1 MPFLHN
7 QLLTRGSGGGT
18 SGGVFT
24 FGGAEFPTFET
35 FTNDSSSHSLFLSS
49 PQTSVS
55 DFAYWTAT
63 PSGSAFWDS
72 GYTIEVWC
80 WISTLTLL
88 DGDNTAGNYQNII
101 RLGDAVN
108 NYGQGIGLVSF
119 NEGALGLQLWHTSQ
133 GINGQPY
140 RITDNTV
147 LPYETW
153 HHFCIERGA
162 LEVINGLNRMRFTY
176 YINGTKRYSE
186 TQPATEYQSTPVAGE
201 FKFSDT
207 SITLGKGAP
216 GPSTQLTGFRGYINN
231 CRISTGVRY
240 GSSFTPSPTLSK
252 DANTWFLAQLNNNYA
267 TE

>member
-88 DGDNTAGNYQNII
+88 DGGNYQNII
-101 RLGDAVN
+101 RLGDPVN
-108 NYGQGIGLVSF
+108 NYGQGIGLASLFGSLVLSS
-119 NEGALGLQLWHTSQ
+119 WHTSE
-133 GINGQPY
+133 GNSGVEE

-162 LEVINGLNRMRFTY
+162 LEVINGLNRMRFSY
-176 YINGTKRYSE
+176 YINGTKRFSAYQ
-186 TQPATEYQSTPVAGE
+186 TATEYQSTPVAGNY
-201 FKFSDT
+201 KFSDT

-216 GPSTQLTGFRGYINN
+216 GPSTSLPGFRGYINN

>member
-7 QLLTRGSGGGT
+7 QFLSRGTGGGT
-18 SGGVFT
+18 AGGVFT
-24 FGGAEFPTFET
+24 FGGAEFPTFAA
-35 FTNDSSSHSLFLSS
+35 FTNDSSSHSLLLSS

-80 WISTLTLL
+80 WVSLLTLL
-88 DGDNTAGNYQNII
+88 DGARHQNII
-101 RLGDAVN
+101 RLGDSVN
-108 NYGQGIGLVSF
+108 NYGQAIGIMNLASGYMTMS
-119 NEGALGLQLWHTSQ
+119 AWHTSQ
-133 GINGQPY
+133 GNDGEEE
-140 RITDNTV
+140 RIYDNIV

-162 LEVINGLNRMRFTY
+162 VEVIGGVNKMRFSY
-176 YINGTKRYSE
+176 YINGTQRYSAYV
-186 TQPATEYQSTPVAGE
+186 TATEYQSTPVAGNY
-201 FKFSDT
+201 KFSDT

-216 GPSTQLTGFRGYINN
+216 GPSTDVTGFRGYINN

-240 GSSFTPSPTLSK
+240 GSSFTPSPTQSK